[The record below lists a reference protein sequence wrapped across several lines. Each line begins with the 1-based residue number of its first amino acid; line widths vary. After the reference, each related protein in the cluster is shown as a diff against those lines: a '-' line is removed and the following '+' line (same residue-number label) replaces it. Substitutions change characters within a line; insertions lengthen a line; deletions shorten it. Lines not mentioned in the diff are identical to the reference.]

1 MLSLGKQYGS
11 CSKKLKIKL
20 PYDPTIPLLSIY
32 PKEKKRKEKKGRK
45 GEEKTN
51 LKWYIH
57 SSVYSSIL
65 YNSQDMEATQVSI
78 DWWMDKQNV
87 VYTYKGVLYSL
98 KKEGNFDISQNMDEL
113 WGQILWFHL
122 YEELKFKKC
131 HWDRK

>member
-78 DWWMDKQNV
+78 NRWMDKGDV
-87 VYTYKGVLYSL
+87 VYIYTHIYIIYYIYIIYNILLFQYYSL
-98 KKEGNFDISQNMDEL
+98 I
-113 WGQILWFHL
+113 
-122 YEELKFKKC
+122 
-131 HWDRK
+131 